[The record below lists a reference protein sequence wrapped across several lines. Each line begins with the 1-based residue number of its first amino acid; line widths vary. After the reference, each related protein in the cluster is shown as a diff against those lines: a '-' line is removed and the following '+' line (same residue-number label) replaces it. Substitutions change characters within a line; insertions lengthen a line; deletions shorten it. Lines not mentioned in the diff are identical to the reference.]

1 MIPYLRMLCFA
12 VLVGMIISGCSGRN
26 SQPITPDE
34 FAPQQALTGSPD
46 AVNDQ
51 TGNHYLLAYNFIYV
65 DPYSPDGPKF
75 EVIPVRQGVF
85 HLNVLKFL
93 EVSPC
98 TDCFKVVGFYY
109 PEHGKLGIDIQIEH
123 PWTELDKSVFDVRAI
138 IMFNGSHEFPIC
150 GKSTSDPALG
160 DGAVLNPD
168 GYTALYNGST
178 ITAPVGGYQKYFPG
192 KQATLVVPDSDIN
205 GYKCFMT
212 DGPWNNRNAFYAG
225 SSDVNSFSLQLP
237 AWPFLIGYAVDVSR
251 MPPITM
257 PVDDPMTDF
266 GIGANCTEPWK
277 VYVNEEPVENGLT
290 DTGGQTKL
298 IIDVYDWQG
307 KSTYYVPVVECPE
320 IFNGLLAGTWVSD
333 GAGYARY
340 EVTISN
346 EHMASVG
353 NYMCLIGVEAKE
365 NDPINFPWLDL
376 TAYQII
382 SLEVTKGE

>member
-1 MIPYLRMLCFA
+1 
-12 VLVGMIISGCSGRN
+12 
-26 SQPITPDE
+26 
-34 FAPQQALTGSPD
+34 
-46 AVNDQ
+46 
-51 TGNHYLLAYNFIYV
+51 
-65 DPYSPDGPKF
+65 
-75 EVIPVRQGVF
+75 
-85 HLNVLKFL
+85 
-93 EVSPC
+93 
-98 TDCFKVVGFYY
+98 
-109 PEHGKLGIDIQIEH
+109 
-123 PWTELDKSVFDVRAI
+123 
-138 IMFNGSHEFPIC
+138 
-150 GKSTSDPALG
+150 
-160 DGAVLNPD
+160 
-168 GYTALYNGST
+168 
-178 ITAPVGGYQKYFPG
+178 
-192 KQATLVVPDSDIN
+192 
-205 GYKCFMT
+205 
-212 DGPWNNRNAFYAG
+212 
-225 SSDVNSFSLQLP
+225 
-237 AWPFLIGYAVDVSR
+237 
-251 MPPITM
+251 
-257 PVDDPMTDF
+257 MTDF

-333 GAGYARY
+333 GAGYTRY